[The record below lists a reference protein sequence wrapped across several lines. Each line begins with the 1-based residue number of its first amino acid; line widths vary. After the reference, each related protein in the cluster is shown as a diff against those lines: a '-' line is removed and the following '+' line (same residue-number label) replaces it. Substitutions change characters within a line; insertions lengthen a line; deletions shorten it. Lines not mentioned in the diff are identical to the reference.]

1 MKRRTHTN
9 RGGNPQNNL
18 AQLCPF
24 FDLEFLLKNVK
35 HALYISKRNC
45 SRALAP
51 ACGALVTLSTH
62 DLLNVYHR
70 VFTGV
75 LPKSPHVLSTKP
87 VLHKIAVDRENRQ
100 RSDLVLMPHHE
111 NIPI

>member
-1 MKRRTHTN
+1 MKRGTHTN

-45 SRALAP
+45 SRVLA
-51 ACGALVTLSTH
+51 ACGA
-62 DLLNVYHR
+62 
-70 VFTGV
+70 
-75 LPKSPHVLSTKP
+75 P
-87 VLHKIAVDRENRQ
+87 VLMLETGPKFCSVQAHSSSLSFSHCNVAYLEFSCHFFKRACMKVQLE
-100 RSDLVLMPHHE
+100 L
-111 NIPI
+111 